1 MADSKVRQNYHEQCE
16 AAINKQINRELYASY
31 VYLSMGY
38 YFDRDDVALAGFS
51 KHFKDQSAE
60 ELTHAEKL
68 MKFQNKRGGR
78 VAFYDIPP
86 PEKDDWESGM
96 EALKAA
102 LALETSVN
110 QDLLKLR
117 QLAEDHNDP
126 QTCDFLDNGLL
137 QQQIEEI
144 KQIGD
149 FITSLERAGGGLGQ
163 YIYDKTELAENK

>member
-1 MADSKVRQNYHEQCE
+1 MAESKVRQNYHEECE

-38 YFDRDDVALAGFS
+38 YFDRDDVALPGFS

-68 MKFQNKRGGR
+68 MKFQNKRGGNI
-78 VAFYDIPP
+78 VFYDIQP

-117 QLAEDHNDP
+117 QLAQDHNDP
-126 QTCDFLDNGLL
+126 QVAPSFIRFSDRCKKYLFMLL
-137 QQQIEEI
+137 QNFAKIETT
-144 KQIGD
+144 KQMRLHSGKI
-149 FITSLERAGGGLGQ
+149 
-163 YIYDKTELAENK
+163 LA